1 MSRIFKINVNGTDYD
16 VTVQEMTDVSTQL
29 MPQYRASAP
38 VDVPVATPVSSSVSV
53 PAPAPVPK
61 RAAPGS
67 NEQCAQMG
75 GVVAGIFVTVGQ
87 TVTTGDRLVELE
99 AMKMKV
105 PVIADR
111 TGPVSRITVAVG
123 DAVVSGQPLAT
134 IG

>member
-61 RAAPGS
+61 RAAPGYH
-67 NEQCAQMG
+67 
-75 GVVAGIFVTVGQ
+75 
-87 TVTTGDRLVELE
+87 LV
-99 AMKMKV
+99 
-105 PVIADR
+105 
-111 TGPVSRITVAVG
+111 
-123 DAVVSGQPLAT
+123 
-134 IG
+134 